1 MIIRNIARQGRL
13 IAPMARGLSTTTT
26 MKSTTT
32 TNNTTSTESQD
43 ASLPQAQAKAPTSR
57 IVAWS
62 SRKTNKRADTAAAD
76 YITMTK
82 LQRKTNKLGSSIETR
97 YAPADLIRNPPS
109 PKDISLELLMAAQS
123 HLGHRPSLWNANNS
137 RYIAGIRNDL
147 HIISLE
153 QTAAHLKRAAR
164 VVEEVAYRGGLILF
178 VGTRKNQRDIVVR
191 AAQLAQGCHVYDK
204 WVSGAITNRDQIL
217 RNSKLEIVDHNDRP
231 VDDFEPHLASRRAVA
246 PDLVVCLNPLE
257 NFVLLRECAGTSVP
271 TIGII
276 DTDADPG
283 RVTYAIPANDDSLR
297 CVATIAGILGRAAEI
312 GHKRR
317 LRDAQQGI
325 VAWETPADVQR
336 FIDEQRGDGPS
347 LRPIEQPPKYG
358 RGAHNSALEVRTFSR
373 D

>member
-1 MIIRNIARQGRL
+1 
-13 IAPMARGLSTTTT
+13 MARGLSTTAT

-32 TNNTTSTESQD
+32 TTTDTQD
-43 ASLPQAQAKAPTSR
+43 ASLPQAPPPSEAQPSASAPAAATSR

-62 SRKTNKRADTAAAD
+62 SRKTTKRPDTAAAD
-76 YITMTK
+76 FLTMTK
-82 LQRKTNKLGSSIETR
+82 LQRKTNKLGSSIEHR
-97 YAPADLIRNPPS
+97 YVPADLVRNPPA
-109 PKDISLELLMAAQS
+109 PKDISLELLMAAQT
-123 HLGHRPSLWNANNS
+123 HLGHRPSLWNPANS
-137 RYIAGIRNDL
+137 RYILGIRNDL
-147 HIISLE
+147 HVIALE

-164 VVEEVAYRGGLILF
+164 VVEEIAYRGGLILF

-191 AAQLAQGCHVYDK
+191 AAHLAQGCHVFDK

-217 RNSKLEIVDHNDRP
+217 RNSSVEIIDHNDRP
-231 VDDFEPHLASRRAVA
+231 IEDFDAHLAERRAVA

-257 NFVLLRECAGTSVP
+257 NFVLLRECAGASIP

-297 CVATIAGILGRAAEI
+297 SVGTIAGILGRAAEL
-312 GHKRR
+312 GNKRR
-317 LRDAQQGI
+317 LRDAKQGI

-336 FIDEQRGDGPS
+336 FIDEQRGDGPT
-347 LRPIEQPPKYG
+347 LRPIQAPPRLG
-358 RGAHNSALEVRTFSR
+358 RYARGSPLEVRNFSR